1 MIDVRKEQLFL
12 KVWQSK
18 KEKIT
23 QLCRERL
30 GNESWEVDDV
40 LSVTAHQLW
49 DEISRSEGEKSWGR
63 RSLEI
68 ADCAVKRKLTEL
80 KRKNRYE
87 ISLYSA
93 FSDGGAF
100 MEYAYDGISTETD
113 TEEIKEKI
121 LGKLSKKEREL
132 FEMIYDRKMKYN
144 DIAEKLGISEGAV
157 KQKNFRLRRKITE
170 IISLELEGR

>member
-1 MIDVRKEQLFL
+1 MIDIRKEQLFL
-12 KVWQSK
+12 RVWQSK
-18 KEKIT
+18 EEIIT
-23 QLCRERL
+23 RLCRERL

-49 DEISRSEGEKSWGR
+49 DEISRSDKEKSWGR
-63 RSLEI
+63 RSVEI
-68 ADCAVKRKLTEL
+68 ADHAVKRKLTEL

-87 ISLYSA
+87 ISLYSGL
-93 FSDGGAF
+93 SDSGVYR
-100 MEYAYDGISTETD
+100 EYSYEGISLGSD

-121 LGKLSKKEREL
+121 LGRLSGKEREL
-132 FEMIYDRKMKYN
+132 FEMIYDNKMKYK

-170 IISLELEGR
+170 MISFETED